1 MEGRYQV
8 RPMPCPVYLMLL
20 PSIGTVC
27 ISLPLLL
34 ISKAHALCVPSS
46 NFLSISLR
54 TWEPAQNVKEDAPLF
69 FFRYV
74 DRVGLAEQCECGSQS
89 KLLGK
94 AAWGRV
100 LKDGRPSNDN
110 KYVQADNGNN
120 DEEMPLE
127 DTKSTNKELP
137 VDRDGN
143 SCTTDGSGYGSG
155 IVAGTAG
162 DNSSGG
168 VASQKPSNNTGSTKR
183 SNDACTSR
191 QASAEKSSVKKM
203 KCGHAA
209 ATPVRGNGEESGQT

>member
-1 MEGRYQV
+1 MI
-8 RPMPCPVYLMLL
+8 L

-34 ISKAHALCVPSS
+34 ISNVHALCVPSS

-94 AAWGRV
+94 AAWRHV

-110 KYVQADNGNN
+110 KYVQADNGND

-137 VDRDGN
+137 GDRDGN
-143 SCTTDGSGYGSG
+143 GGGADAGTTDGSDNGAG

-162 DNSSGG
+162 NNSSEGI
-168 VASQKPSNNTGSTKR
+168 ASQKTSNNTGSTKR

-191 QASAEKSSVKKM
+191 EASAEKASVKKM

-209 ATPVRGNGEESGQT
+209 VTPARGNGEESGQT